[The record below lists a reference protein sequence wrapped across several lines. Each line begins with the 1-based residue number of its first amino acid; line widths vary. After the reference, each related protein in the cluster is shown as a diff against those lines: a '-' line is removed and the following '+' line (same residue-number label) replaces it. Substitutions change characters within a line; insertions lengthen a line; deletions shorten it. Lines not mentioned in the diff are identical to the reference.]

1 MNNIGCMEH
10 CYRLPNKEI
19 PHLYN
24 IGHVISEHYYL
35 ILLIILNNLK
45 NKSGSDQGK

>member
-35 ILLIILNNLK
+35 ILLIILN
-45 NKSGSDQGK
+45 